1 MVKGID
7 CADDPLAKLRPK
19 EQRKK
24 RRKGSASKE
33 KGKRGERY
41 FAEILTEISGLNF
54 QRIYTSGAAV
64 GKSNRD
70 RLVNLTVGQAEQQLG
85 DIASPE
91 TLRQMLV
98 WESKFY
104 ADLDLHNVIG
114 SEDGSRTFSGWVG
127 EMMYDVES
135 ALTTMRSQRPVMG
148 FLCVKLTR
156 TGAWIAVNVKGFLTA
171 FGVRASLAAPYVVF
185 EHEPRPALAQYGW
198 GRQWVLEDFDRF
210 VSRFTG
216 DYRFGPLNIMI
227 LLGVCLAGLAA
238 HLGVRQIRLGL
249 HQLLLHLLGLGQQC
263 RHVGGRIS
271 GLHDSPLAFRSRLG
285 SALRLRRSG
294 P

>member
-1 MVKGID
+1 MVKRID

-19 EQRKK
+19 EPKESARKK
-24 RRKGSASKE
+24 RVNSKS
-33 KGKRGERY
+33 KGKTGEYY
-41 FAEILTEISGLNF
+41 FANRLSEISGMHF
-54 QRIYTSGAAV
+54 QRIFTSGASV
-64 GKSNRD
+64 GQKNRG
-70 RLVNLTVGQAEQQLG
+70 RLETLTVGQAEQQLG

-98 WESKFY
+98 WESKNF

-114 SEDGSRTFSGWVG
+114 SEDGSRTLSGWVG

-156 TGAWIAVNVKGFLTA
+156 KGAWIAVNVKGFLTA

-210 VSRFTG
+210 VAANAGSMFQQMSEMEIEQRVRELVRRG
-216 DYRFGPLNIMI
+216 SPAPAKPLRKELREGADGRVPYME
-227 LLGVCLAGLAA
+227 VATDEAAGKK
-238 HLGVRQIRLGL
+238 
-249 HQLLLHLLGLGQQC
+249 
-263 RHVGGRIS
+263 
-271 GLHDSPLAFRSRLG
+271 
-285 SALRLRRSG
+285 
-294 P
+294 